1 MHSNF
6 YPWPPN
12 ICQCFLSG
20 FRLPVSY
27 KAVWGFASGLVTAQ
41 LGALLHSIPAQ
52 LPLCFPFIVWS
63 WTSRGM
69 ENSIH
74 LIQNVGV
81 RWSVPHPMGLKVWR
95 LERVAASSPLW
106 GVAVCRSCLW
116 GIWTFKTLS
125 RVNLSSVVD
134 WQSHVPSTHSVP
146 WLFGVPEDCFL
157 GRKNYKVG
165 QSCWLCPSR
174 LVGTTLWSL
183 CQGSIWFGAVAGGIS
198 PERKCFLLWADGFT
212 DY

>member
-1 MHSNF
+1 MQSCLRICF
-6 YPWPPN
+6 WPGDSTAWCPASLNSSLASSVFSLHCLELN
-12 ICQCFLSG
+12 ITRHGEQCT
-20 FRLPVSY
+20 SY
-27 KAVWGFASGLVTAQ
+27 SE
-41 LGALLHSIPAQ
+41 
-52 LPLCFPFIVWS
+52 C
-63 WTSRGM
+63 
-69 ENSIH
+69 
-74 LIQNVGV
+74 GV

-95 LERVAASSPLW
+95 LERVTASSPSW

-174 LVGTTLWSL
+174 LVGATLWSL
-183 CQGSIWFGAVAGGIS
+183 SQGSIWFGAVGGGIS